1 MDSNR
6 VVVEVEMHQNYIIDA
21 KNQEQCD
28 NTDIR
33 NAVIDESS
41 LPKPLYLPP
50 RVTISQKSYGK
61 LYDYLYFD
69 LSTGKMNEDPT
80 INVLMAPPSGY
91 SNTNDGRILRRLC
104 ERKVLKFEK
113 GSQMPY
119 IGGQTIQWRNEK
131 ATFFSAQ

>member
-6 VVVEVEMHQNYIIDA
+6 VVVEVEMHQNYMNDA

-33 NAVIDESS
+33 NPAIDETS

-69 LSTGKMNEDPT
+69 LSTGKMNEDLT
-80 INVLMAPPSGY
+80 IHVLMAPPSGY
-91 SNTNDGRILRRLC
+91 SNTNDGRILSRLC
-104 ERKVLKFEK
+104 ERKVLKFER
-113 GSQMPY
+113 GS
-119 IGGQTIQWRNEK
+119 
-131 ATFFSAQ
+131 